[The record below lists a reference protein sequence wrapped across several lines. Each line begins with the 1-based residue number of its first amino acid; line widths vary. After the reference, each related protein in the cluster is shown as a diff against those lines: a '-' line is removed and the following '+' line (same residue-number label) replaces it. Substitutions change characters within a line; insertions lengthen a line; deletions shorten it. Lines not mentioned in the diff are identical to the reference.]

1 MRPDIVDIDHV
12 MVQCESLYAATTHFE
27 KLGFTVRKPRFH
39 EVSAESA
46 ESEPFGSTVVSFAS
60 SDNTSA
66 NYLELSFNPSPTENS
81 TAHSNQSGGVALI
94 MLAISDIK
102 KLLPDWQAIPG
113 HNPQPFK
120 LPMEPR
126 DNVPAQTIQGAV
138 QTTDESQSA
147 VGIVSYEHTL
157 EYQLPELT
165 SHSNSA
171 LHLKALHYTS
181 NETGSDRLVEV
192 LSELLGEPRDDLN
205 VDGKFWEFNQTEIR
219 VYDTDGFRARFG
231 DEAVS
236 PHLRYAMTIEVESIE
251 KTRSCLDNSGISYLM
266 KNGGAD
272 GQNSLLVRASKLPLL
287 EFSQI

>member
-94 MLAISDIK
+94 MLAIGDID
-102 KLLPDWQAIPG
+102 KLLSRWRAISG
-113 HNPQPFK
+113 HSPQSFE

-126 DNVPAQTIQGAV
+126 DKVPAQTIRGAV
-138 QTTDESQSA
+138 QTTGESQA
-147 VGIVSYEHTL
+147 VVGVVSYEHTL

-165 SHSNSA
+165 SHGNGA
-171 LHLKALHYTS
+171 LHLKALHYAA
-181 NETGSDRLVEV
+181 NESGSDRLVEV
-192 LSELLGEPRDDLN
+192 LSELLGEPREYLD
-205 VDGKFWEFNQTEIR
+205 VGGRCWEFRHTKIW
-219 VYDTDGFRARFG
+219 VYDTEGFRARFG
-231 DEAVS
+231 DEVVS
-236 PHLRYAMTIEVESIE
+236 PHLRYAMTIEVECIE
-251 KTRSCLDNSGISYLM
+251 KTRACLDDSSIEYLM
-266 KNGGAD
+266 KSSGTD
-272 GQNSLLVRASKLPLL
+272 GKNSLLVRHTKYPLM
-287 EFSQI
+287 EFSEI